1 MEVFL
6 NCSALFR
13 QEGLSYVVNA
23 IGVAAPTLAEQLPP
37 LRPDPSISL
46 GMTPQ
51 VQVPFR
57 PQPRFPGK
65 RDGLAAECKI
75 RIISPLSQV

>member
-13 QEGLSYVVNA
+13 QKGFSYIINN
-23 IGVAAPTLAEQLPP
+23 IDVATPTLAEQLPP
-37 LRPDPSISL
+37 LRPDPSVSL
-46 GMTPQ
+46 GMMPQ
-51 VQVPFR
+51 VEIPFC

-65 RDGLAAECKI
+65 RDGLAVEYKI
-75 RIISPLSQV
+75 GIISPLSQV

>member
-13 QEGLSYVVNA
+13 QKGFYYVVNNV
-23 IGVAAPTLAEQLPP
+23 GVAAPTLAEQLRP

-51 VQVPFR
+51 VEIPFC

-65 RDGLAAECKI
+65 RDGLAVDYKI
-75 RIISPLSQV
+75 GVISPLSQV